1 MLRFVSTTNRPALNG
16 AMTKTL
22 ATITRAPAGVPGS
35 RLDGRHVNHLV
46 RRGFV
51 RVETS
56 RDPYGE
62 AMVFAV

>member
-1 MLRFVSTTNRPALNG
+1 MTTTQTLNG

-22 ATITRAPAGVPGS
+22 ATITRAAAGVPGS

-46 RRGFV
+46 RRGLV

-56 RDPYGE
+56 RDPHGE